1 MKIGQTVSHRRV
13 SDVDHADA
21 RRIHD
26 VDHATARRAS
36 DVSATVVRG
45 RGGQRRV
52 YDKSIRDSG
61 PYENVVVA
69 TEVNNKQVRY
79 TYKET
84 TSKGLKM
91 RTAMLRVECEGVG
104 KRKE

>member
-1 MKIGQTVSHRRV
+1 MKIGQTVSDRRV

-36 DVSATVVRG
+36 DVTATVVRG
-45 RGGQRRV
+45 RGGQRSV

-79 TYKET
+79 I
-84 TSKGLKM
+84 
-91 RTAMLRVECEGVG
+91 G
-104 KRKE
+104 KQLQNT

>member
-79 TYKET
+79 I
-84 TSKGLKM
+84 
-91 RTAMLRVECEGVG
+91 G
-104 KRKE
+104 KQLQNT